1 MADYLLF
8 DVLGIDCQSL
18 LHYSS
23 LANKF
28 KENKTDISIFSSV
41 EELE

>member
-8 DVLGIDCQSL
+8 DVLGMDCQSL

-23 LANKF
+23 SANKF
-28 KENKTDISIFSSV
+28 KENKTDIYIFSSV
-41 EELE
+41 EQLE